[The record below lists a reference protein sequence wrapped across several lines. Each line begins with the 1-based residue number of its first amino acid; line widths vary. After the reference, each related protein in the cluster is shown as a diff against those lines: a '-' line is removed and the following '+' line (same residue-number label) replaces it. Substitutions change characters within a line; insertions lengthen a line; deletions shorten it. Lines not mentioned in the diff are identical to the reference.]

1 MKNCNGLKNK
11 FPQQTQTTNNSNTLL
26 DYMTSKIVIK
36 IPVKHMTKVNVN
48 IEEREILWGRGS
60 TLGGCMF

>member
-1 MKNCNGLKNK
+1 
-11 FPQQTQTTNNSNTLL
+11 
-26 DYMTSKIVIK
+26 MTSKIVIK

-48 IEEREILWGRGS
+48 IEERGILWGRGS